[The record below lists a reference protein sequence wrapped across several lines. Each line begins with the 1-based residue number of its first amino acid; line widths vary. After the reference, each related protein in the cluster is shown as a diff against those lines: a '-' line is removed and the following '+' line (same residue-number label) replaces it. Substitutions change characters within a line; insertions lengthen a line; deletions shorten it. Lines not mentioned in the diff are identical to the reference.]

1 MNRKFSLFSA
11 LGALALILS
20 STLAQAE
27 KNFATW
33 RKYTSAELVSE
44 TTALAPGQPG
54 ALGLKIKL
62 ADRWHAYWVN
72 PGDAGMS
79 IRVKFSGDAAVKIL
93 RVLHPI
99 PERQMTGPLV
109 SFGYSKEVLLPIE
122 VLIAPDA
129 KPGTTLRLEAEVD
142 WLICQDVC
150 IPAND
155 KLKLEIPLAALGE
168 VKPSSEFA
176 LFQRTRRLLPE
187 PQSEY
192 PQFVREGGAAI
203 LKLPLIPDEEE
214 YVDFFPF
221 KGAGVTAAAAKFS
234 GGNLEFA
241 LSNVPAVAKERVGL
255 LVLKVRAN
263 QQLRALQF
271 GESGWTYESKSA
283 ATEAQGIWWMLVSA
297 FLGGLILNLMP
308 CVFPILS
315 MKLLG
320 LLKLGKAHVREVRAQ
335 NLAYVGGVLISFLSI
350 ALILSMLRTAGTLVG
365 WGFQL
370 QSPVF
375 LALLSWLFFALS
387 LNLMGL
393 YEIDFINSDLGG
405 KWTRG
410 SGLWGSFF
418 TGVLAVIVASP
429 CTAPFMGA
437 ALGFGLSQSTPVL
450 VAIFLTLGLGLAFPY
465 IMFVIAPSLLV
476 ILPRPGA
483 WMNTLKKVMAVP
495 MFATT
500 FWMMWVLQQVR
511 GTPAVA
517 VVLSVSAV
525 LGLAL
530 WGPLRGRARMLVNT
544 VAVLALAGGLAFIY
558 SSQAQVVE
566 HVDDGIWQAYS
577 DGRLAELRGKNV
589 FVNMTADWC
598 LTCKVNERLV
608 FSHPEVQALLKA
620 KQVIA
625 LKGDWTQRNEQ
636 ITRFLNGYNRV
647 GVPFY
652 VLFSKAHPE
661 GLPLPEVITKNSFI
675 EYINAEFP

>member
-1 MNRKFSLFSA
+1 MA
-11 LGALALILS
+11 G
-20 STLAQAE
+20 AE
-27 KNFATW
+27 KSISAW

-44 TTALAPGQPG
+44 TTAVSPGQPG
-54 ALGLKIKL
+54 TLGLKIKL

-72 PGDAGMS
+72 PGDAGMP
-79 IRVKFSGDAAVKIL
+79 IRVKFNGDAAVKIL

-109 SFGYSKEVLLPIE
+109 SYGYSKEVLLPIE
-122 VLIAPDA
+122 VLIAADA
-129 KPGTTLRLEAEVD
+129 KPGATLKFEAEVD
-142 WLICQDVC
+142 WLVCQDVC

-155 KLKLEIPLAALGE
+155 KLKLELPLAALGE

-192 PQFVREGGAAI
+192 PRFVREGGTAI

-221 KGAGVTAAAAKFS
+221 KGAGVTTAAAKFS

-241 LSNVPAVAKERVGL
+241 LSGVPAVSPERVGL

-263 QQLRALQF
+263 QQLRGLQF
-271 GESGWTYESKSA
+271 GESGWTYESKSGA
-283 ATEAQGIWWMLVSA
+283 ADARGIWWMLVSA

-320 LLKLGKAHVREVRAQ
+320 LLKLGKAHVREVRLQ
-335 NLAYVGGVLISFLSI
+335 NLAYVAGVLVSFLSI
-350 ALILSMLRTAGTLVG
+350 ALILSMLRTAGNLVG

-387 LNLMGL
+387 LNLLGL
-393 YEIDFINSDLGG
+393 YEIDFINSGLGG

-410 SGLWGSFF
+410 SGLLGSFF

-450 VAIFLTLGLGLAFPY
+450 VAIFLMLGLGLAFPY
-465 IMFVIAPSLLV
+465 LMFVIAPSLLV
-476 ILPRPGA
+476 ILPRPGV

-500 FWMMWVLQQVR
+500 FWMVWVLQQVR

-517 VVLSVSAV
+517 VVLGVSAA

-530 WGPLRGRARMLVNT
+530 WRPRKGRARILINAL
-544 VAVLALAGGLAFIY
+544 AVLAFAGGIVFIY
-558 SSQAQVVE
+558 ASERPAVE
-566 HVDDGIWQAYS
+566 RVADGIWQPYS
-577 DGRLAELRGKNV
+577 DARLAELRGKNI

-608 FSHPEVQALLKA
+608 FSDPEVQALLKA
-620 KQVIA
+620 KQVIG

-636 ITRFLNGYNRV
+636 ITRFLNGYSRV

-652 VLFSKAHPE
+652 VLFSKVHPE
-661 GLPLPEVITKNSFI
+661 GLPLPEVLTKNSFV
-675 EYINAEFP
+675 EYINSEFP